1 MKSSRLTPLLIALGL
16 IGGILIGTFYANH
29 FSGNRLSIINTG
41 SNKINYLLQMIDNQ
55 YVDTVNMNSLVEQ
68 AMPKILS
75 ELDPHSSY
83 ISASDAEEANEDL
96 KGSFSGIGISYNMPN
111 DTVNVMSIIKNGPAE
126 KVGIMA
132 GDRIVKADTVNLVG
146 MEQHEVMRY
155 LKGEKGSTVKLE
167 VHRRGRQK
175 PLYFSV
181 VRGDIPV
188 KSINAAYLIDDR
200 TGYIRVRSFGEQ
212 TYSEFMIAMAELN
225 IEGMKNLIV
234 DLRGNR
240 GGYMHIAI
248 QMANEFLPGN
258 QLIVYTQG
266 RKSPRENYL
275 SDGHGSFPKLPIV
288 VLIDE
293 GSASSSEIFAGA
305 IQDNDRG
312 TIIGRRSFG
321 KGLVQQ
327 PMEFKDGSVVRLT
340 VARYYTP
347 SGRCIQKAYQP
358 GHDEDYE
365 NELIAR
371 YERGEFFQ
379 QDSIRQTG
387 QAFKTR
393 LGREVYGGGGITPD
407 IFVPE
412 DTSDITSYYKEAV
425 YDGHIRQF
433 AFDYSDEN
441 RPVLRS
447 QRTLQEMEGYLAK
460 QGLLEKFATYA
471 EKQGLRR
478 RNLMLYR
485 SRHLFERALVG
496 SIVYNIM
503 ELEDYFR
510 YINEQDAAVL
520 RALELIARKETFP
533 KAKATEP

>member
-1 MKSSRLTPLLIALGL
+1 
-16 IGGILIGTFYANH
+16 
-29 FSGNRLSIINTG
+29 
-41 SNKINYLLQMIDNQ
+41 
-55 YVDTVNMNSLVEQ
+55 
-68 AMPKILS
+68 
-75 ELDPHSSY
+75 
-83 ISASDAEEANEDL
+83 
-96 KGSFSGIGISYNMPN
+96 
-111 DTVNVMSIIKNGPAE
+111 
-126 KVGIMA
+126 
-132 GDRIVKADTVNLVG
+132 
-146 MEQHEVMRY
+146 
-155 LKGEKGSTVKLE
+155 
-167 VHRRGRQK
+167 
-175 PLYFSV
+175 
-181 VRGDIPV
+181 
-188 KSINAAYLIDDR
+188 
-200 TGYIRVRSFGEQ
+200 
-212 TYSEFMIAMAELN
+212 
-225 IEGMKNLIV
+225 
-234 DLRGNR
+234 
-240 GGYMHIAI
+240 
-248 QMANEFLPGN
+248 
-258 QLIVYTQG
+258 
-266 RKSPRENYL
+266 
-275 SDGHGSFPKLPIV
+275 
-288 VLIDE
+288 
-293 GSASSSEIFAGA
+293 
-305 IQDNDRG
+305 
-312 TIIGRRSFG
+312 
-321 KGLVQQ
+321 
-327 PMEFKDGSVVRLT
+327 MEFKDGSVVRLT

-441 RPVLRS
+441 RPVLRN

-533 KAKATEP
+533 KAKSTEP